1 MEVCALSSVTSK
13 RRPTARVSAFE
24 LVKEAAVAFVA
35 DDGFSR
41 GASIAF
47 YIVTSIVPI
56 LVIVLSIA
64 GAVYGSQ
71 AAQGAVASQLSR
83 VTGWQA
89 ADLLEMVIRSAS
101 ARPAGLVASGLGF
114 LTLVATSSGV
124 FTEMQAA
131 LNAIWKVP
139 PKGSMV
145 ERLLRGRVA
154 SLAIVA
160 SLGALLLLSLAISAA
175 LAVPDE
181 YINRHFP
188 LGRLVLS
195 MLNLGVSFVLIAIL
209 VAAIY
214 KILPDI
220 DLQWHDVLVGAIAT
234 ALLFE
239 AGNFLIGLYL
249 RSSAIA
255 TTYGAA
261 GGLIALLLWIYY
273 SAQIFLFGAE
283 FTKAYA
289 TSKGSQRGRP
299 DLMESD
305 GR

>member
-1 MEVCALSSVTSK
+1 LSSVTSK
-13 RRPTARVSAFE
+13 RWPTARVSALE
-24 LVKEAAVAFVA
+24 LIKETAVAFIA

-64 GAVYGSQ
+64 GAVYGPQ

-89 ADLLEMVIRSAS
+89 ADLLETVIRSAS
-101 ARPAGLVASGLGF
+101 ARPAGLVASGLGL

-139 PKGSMV
+139 PTGSMV

-175 LAVPDE
+175 LAVPDA

-195 MLNLGVSFVLIAIL
+195 MLNLSVSFVLIAIL

-220 DLQWHDVLVGAIAT
+220 DLQWHDVVVGAIAT

-289 TSKGSQRGRP
+289 TSQGSQRGRP

>member
-1 MEVCALSSVTSK
+1 MSA
-13 RRPTARVSAFE
+13 RQPTAKVSFIE
-24 LVKEAAVAFVA
+24 LIKESGVAFVD

-47 YIVTSIVPI
+47 YIVTSLVPI

-64 GAVYGSQ
+64 GAFYGPQ

-89 ADLLEMVIRSAS
+89 ADLLETIIRSAS
-101 ARPAGLVASGLGF
+101 ARPAGLVASGLGL
-114 LTLVATSSGV
+114 LTLLITSSGV

-139 PKGSMV
+139 PRGGIIS
-145 ERLLRGRVA
+145 RLLRGRAA

-175 LAVPDE
+175 LAAPDA
-181 YINRHFP
+181 YINKHFP
-188 LGRLVLS
+188 LGRFVLS
-195 MLNLGVSFVLIAIL
+195 MLNLGISFVLIAIL

-214 KILPDI
+214 KILPDT
-220 DLQWHDVLVGAIAT
+220 DLQWRDVLVGAIAT

-239 AGNFLIGLYL
+239 VGNFLIGLYL

-283 FTKAYA
+283 FTRAYA
-289 TSKGSQRGRP
+289 TTKGSQSGQNDVVTKVGR
-299 DLMESD
+299 
-305 GR
+305 

>member
-1 MEVCALSSVTSK
+1 MEVCAVSSVTSK
-13 RRPTARVSAFE
+13 RRPTARGSAFE
-24 LVKEAAVAFVA
+24 LVKETAVAFVA

-89 ADLLEMVIRSAS
+89 ADLLETIIRSAS

-124 FTEMQAA
+124 FTEMQSA

-175 LAVPDE
+175 LAVPDA

-188 LGRLVLS
+188 LGRVVLS

-220 DLQWHDVLVGAIAT
+220 DLQWHDVVVGAIAT